1 MTEQEIAVQFEKHE
15 QHIKSLEHRMDK
27 QEQKIEVLNDLALS
41 IQKLALG
48 MDTMNEKQDD
58 ISNRL
63 EEIEKKPAQNW
74 QTMTKTALT
83 TIVAAVAGGLAV
95 WVVQA
100 LALNI
105 H

>member
-1 MTEQEIAVQFEKHE
+1 MTEQEIAVQLEKHE

-27 QEQKIEVLNDLALS
+27 VEQKNEVLNDLALS

-48 MDTMNEKQDD
+48 MDSMNEKQDN
-58 ISNRL
+58 ITERL

-74 QTMTKTALT
+74 TTMTRTALT
-83 TIVAAVAGGLAV
+83 TIVAAIAGGLAV

-100 LALNI
+100 LAVSV